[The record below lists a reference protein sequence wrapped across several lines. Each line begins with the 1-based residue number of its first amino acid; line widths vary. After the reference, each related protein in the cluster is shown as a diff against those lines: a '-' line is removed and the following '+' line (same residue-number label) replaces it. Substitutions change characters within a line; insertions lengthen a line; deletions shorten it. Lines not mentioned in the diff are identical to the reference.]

1 MNATLSFLLIFV
13 PLFTLFGVI
22 LFRRFGKPKR
32 IRAVVLDK
40 ETYVDSRYRVRDG
53 HVLERVEYVVKF
65 ETDIGVM
72 DLSVSPLTYDNVR
85 KGQKGMLYY
94 RGGTALRF
102 IKAKK

>member
-1 MNATLSFLLIFV
+1 MSNTLSFLLIFL

-40 ETYVDSRYRVRDG
+40 EMYTDSKYRVSQG
-53 HVLERVEYVVKF
+53 YATEKTGYVVKF
-65 ETDIGVM
+65 ETEKGVM
-72 DLSVSPLTYDNVR
+72 DLSVSPLIYDNVR
-85 KGQKGMLYY
+85 KGNKGMLYY